1 MTYLT
6 PSANREFPE
15 LAFHIRARRVVA
27 LVVAEGIVLVV
38 NHLAVDVV
46 ITRDSQLAKMLII
59 HLQGGEKDF
68 GVFNYVI

>member
-1 MTYLT
+1 
-6 PSANREFPE
+6 
-15 LAFHIRARRVVA
+15 VA

-59 HLQGGEKDF
+59 HLPGGEKGF

>member
-15 LAFHIRARRVVA
+15 LAFHIRARRIVA
-27 LVVAEGIVLVV
+27 FVVAEGIVFVV
-38 NHLAVDVV
+38 NHFTVDVV

-59 HLQGGEKDF
+59 KF
-68 GVFNYVI
+68 